1 MDSLL
6 RERVHGVLDAGTVG
20 RLIRKDRVFDGV

>member
-1 MDSLL
+1 MNSLYGAIS
-6 RERVHGVLDAGTVG
+6 GVLDAGIVG